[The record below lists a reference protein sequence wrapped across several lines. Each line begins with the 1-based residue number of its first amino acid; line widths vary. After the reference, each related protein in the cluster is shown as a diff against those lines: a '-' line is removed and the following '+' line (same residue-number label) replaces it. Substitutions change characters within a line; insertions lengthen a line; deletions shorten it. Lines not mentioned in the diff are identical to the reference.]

1 MKELSKEMDFM
12 GMEERI
18 WQIRED
24 LPGDALQSAKL
35 VKAAFE
41 NNWQEVQTLL
51 EAGADPRI
59 CRRGDAF
66 GVESALYFSLRAE
79 QFDIAEK
86 LYNAGDRLDDLVTED
101 QAPLPPAVLDF
112 LAFSMR
118 SGRNYFYDESKT
130 LSECCRCSAFEQIE
144 KLIPSADQKE
154 LSKAFFNTVC
164 AWVTNFKKTNVYTP
178 ILEKLLDRGALLSQ
192 KNKAEIFE
200 IFRRRFSHCPK
211 PLHPGQEALDQ
222 ITALISKA

>member
-1 MKELSKEMDFM
+1 
-12 GMEERI
+12 
-18 WQIRED
+18 
-24 LPGDALQSAKL
+24 
-35 VKAAFE
+35 
-41 NNWQEVQTLL
+41 
-51 EAGADPRI
+51 
-59 CRRGDAF
+59 
-66 GVESALYFSLRAE
+66 
-79 QFDIAEK
+79 
-86 LYNAGDRLDDLVTED
+86 
-101 QAPLPPAVLDF
+101 
-112 LAFSMR
+112 MR

-164 AWVTNFKKTNVYTP
+164 AWVTNFKKTNIYTP

-222 ITALISKA
+222 ITALIPKA